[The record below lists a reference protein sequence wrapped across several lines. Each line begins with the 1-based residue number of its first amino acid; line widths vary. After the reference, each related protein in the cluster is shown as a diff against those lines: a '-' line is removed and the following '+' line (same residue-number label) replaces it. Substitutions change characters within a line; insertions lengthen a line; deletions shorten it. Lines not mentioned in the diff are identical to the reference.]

1 MPLSSCPLLTL
12 KDGDAERGRWEDS
25 KRAQVPASGLP
36 VRSPNTQVGVGG
48 DTVLYQTKSW
58 SFKQDGFTHEKRL
71 VREGERA
78 ERSQR

>member
-48 DTVLYQTKSW
+48 ILFYIRQKAGVLSRMGLLMKSGW
-58 SFKQDGFTHEKRL
+58 
-71 VREGERA
+71 
-78 ERSQR
+78 